1 MPTVKPQEL
10 RELAARI
17 FAATGAAQEDAA
29 WIADLLVKANLRG
42 HDSHGVIRVPQ
53 YVRDWKQGTLDP
65 KARPVVVRETPTTAI
80 VDGQHGYGQVVAR
93 RGAEVAIAKARAQ
106 NLSAVGLINC
116 NHLGRL
122 ADYAELIMRQGLI
135 ALAYVNASGNA
146 LSVAPYGG
154 RARRLSTNPLAYAI
168 PTSAAQPFIFDI
180 ATSVVAEGKL
190 RVKRNRKQPVPLGWI
205 IDADGNPTADTARFY
220 EEPRGAL
227 VQFAAHKGYGL
238 SLLVEI
244 LGGILTTSGA
254 SAESVGPVRN
264 GALFLAI
271 KVDAFRPLAD
281 FTTEVDAL
289 AGRLRAT
296 PPAPGFAQVL
306 VPGDPEEATE
316 RERAANGIFVEDETW
331 NQIQAVARELLTG

>member
-1 MPTVKPQEL
+1 MPTIKPQPL
-10 RELAARI
+10 RDLAARI

-53 YVRDWKQGTLDP
+53 YIRDWKDGTLDA
-65 KARPVVVRETPTTAI
+65 KAKPAIARETATTAI
-80 VDGQHGYGQVVAR
+80 VDGKHGYGQVVAR
-93 RGAEVAIAKARAQ
+93 RGAEVAIAKAAAH
-106 NLSAVGLINC
+106 NLSAVGLVNC

-122 ADYAELIMRQGLI
+122 ADYAELIVRQGLI
-135 ALAYVNASGNA
+135 ALVYVNASGNA
-146 LSVAPYGG
+146 HSVAPYGG
-154 RARRLSTNPLAYAI
+154 KGRRISTNPLAYAI
-168 PTSAAQPFIFDI
+168 PNGAGPPLIFDV

-190 RVKRNRKQPVPLGWI
+190 RVKKNRKEAVPLGWI
-205 IDADGNPTADTARFY
+205 IDAEGNPTTDTARFY

-227 VQFAAHKGYGL
+227 VQFAGHKGYGL
-238 SLLVEI
+238 GLLVEI

-271 KVDAFRPLAD
+271 RVDAFRPLAE

-289 AGRLRAT
+289 TERMHST
-296 PPAPGFAQVL
+296 SPAPGFKKVL

-316 RERAANGIFVEDETW
+316 RERTANGIFVEDETW
-331 NQIQAVARELLTG
+331 NQIQAVAKELKAA